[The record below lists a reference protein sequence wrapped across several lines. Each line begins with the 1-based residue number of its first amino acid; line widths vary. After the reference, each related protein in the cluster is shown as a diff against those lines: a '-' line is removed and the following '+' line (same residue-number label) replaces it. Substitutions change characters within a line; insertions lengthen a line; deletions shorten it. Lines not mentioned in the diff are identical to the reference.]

1 MATRSLIGLQ
11 VDNRIKYVYCHWD
24 GYPEHNGQILIDHY
38 MTSTKIEQLIELGDL
53 SFLAPEIGEQNDFDN
68 PNSDIWNPNSDICCF
83 YGRDRSEKNTE
94 YRECSN
100 LNDLI
105 DAGYNRGVD
114 YVYLFDGNDWLVS
127 RCYSPSCQ
135 YKQVRSFLKKVA

>member
-11 VDNRIKYVYCHWD
+11 VDNRIKYVYCHYD

-53 SFLAPEIGEQNDFDN
+53 SFLAPEIGEYNDFDN
-68 PNSDIWNPNSDICCF
+68 SNSDICCF
-83 YGRDRSEKNTE
+83 YGRDRSEDNTE

-100 LNDLI
+100 SNDLI
-105 DAGYNRGVD
+105 DAGNNRGAD

-127 RCYSPSCQ
+127 ACYSYYCE
-135 YKQVRSFLKKVA
+135 YKQVRSLLKKVA